1 MMDDRVATVVGGT
14 GFLGRRVV
22 QALAESGY
30 RVRVGARRPAAVDF
44 GNLRDRLV
52 PVVVDVRGEQS
63 VREAVAGAAA
73 VVNAVSLYVEKD
85 GLTFDAIHVEGAERV
100 ARCARVAGV
109 ERLIHVS
116 GIGADADSRSP
127 FVRARARGEEAVRKA
142 FERATLVRPSVMTAC
157 DDAFLTSLEVVTRLP
172 VVPLFGHG
180 DNRLQP
186 AYVNDVAAAL
196 ARLAERA
203 DSRGRL
209 FELGG
214 GRTYTYR
221 EAVQV
226 VMSHLGRNRV
236 LLPVPFAFWRG
247 LVRVFGLLPNPPITR
262 DQLILLEADN
272 IVGSNASTFSDLGMQ
287 PRTFESVVQECFPR
301 SV

>member
-1 MMDDRVATVVGGT
+1 MEDRIVTVVGGT

-22 QALAESGY
+22 QALAEAGN

-44 GNLRDRLV
+44 GNRRDRLV
-52 PVVVDVRGEQS
+52 PMVVDVRDEQS

-85 GLTFDAIHVEGAERV
+85 GLTFDAIHVEGAERL

-109 ERLIHVS
+109 EQLVHIS
-116 GIGADADSRSP
+116 GIGADADSRSG
-127 FVRARARGEEAVRKA
+127 FVRARARGERAVREV
-142 FERATLVRPSVMTAC
+142 FEAATLVRPSVMVAC
-157 DDAFLTSLEVVTRLP
+157 DDAFLTSLETVTRLP

-180 DNRLQP
+180 ENRLQP
-186 AYVNDVAAAL
+186 AYVNDVASAL
-196 ARLAERA
+196 ARLVERA
-203 DSRGRL
+203 DLRGRL

-214 GRTYTYR
+214 GRIYTYR
-221 EAVQV
+221 EAVQT

-236 LLPVPFAFWRG
+236 LLPVPFAFWHG
-247 LVRVFGLLPNPPITR
+247 LVRVLGFLPSPPITR

-272 IVGSNASTFSDLGMQ
+272 IVGSDANTFSDLGME
-287 PRTFESVVQECFPR
+287 PRTLESIVQDCFPR